1 MNNYIDLNIRE
12 LIDNCSE
19 DNRFLDNMDSIK
31 QSYNKKIHN
40 LTSYTPFN
48 CYHFMHNIRLYEN
61 GCITLEEN
69 DLLDV
74 ICKMFGISKR
84 NFKDE
89 DELIKFLN
97 TNIKYLKGITNED
110 ELDNYF
116 PKLHEMY
123 RYGKGMYAE
132 FFRMHYLDLRYES
145 NKKEYERQ
153 DKIRKKYYSY
163 GFRDNCSEFCKKQ
176 ADYFER
182 LLRHRYD
189 IKKICNKKDFIDSSS
204 LEGLNKD
211 KFNLYI
217 IYKCLVKIMN
227 CNDDLL
233 RNNLLKKVKI
243 KLTFAYG
250 ISDKV
255 KIFDDIN
262 FKRLYDQ
269 YIDLKRKYSIPK
281 YIEVDNSILPNSRD
295 YSKVG
300 NKREGIYKPLSD
312 EERSELIEINRRK
325 KEFYEKSGYLTVI
338 TEKDNLT
345 GNSAYVFA
353 NGQILEDY
361 IADEEVDSSLRNNK
375 KNAIYHVDIYS
386 FEGLLGMGK
395 LEVKRDSRCHGTIN
409 HVGDWESRARK
420 IVDIATTPETIKET
434 KEFILKLKQNK
445 RSK

>member
-1 MNNYIDLNIRE
+1 MNNYIDINIRE
-12 LIDNCSE
+12 LIDNCC
-19 DNRFLDNMDSIK
+19 DDKQIFLDNMNSLKDK
-31 QSYNKKIHN
+31 YNKKVHN

-48 CYHFMHNIRLYEN
+48 QHHFMHNFRLYDD
-61 GCITLEEN
+61 GTLTLESDDFLDIVCRIFETNYKYVNKEN
-69 DLLDV
+69 
-74 ICKMFGISKR
+74 
-84 NFKDE
+84 
-89 DELIKFLN
+89 LIGFIYK
-97 TNIKYLKGITNED
+97 NINKLKEINNED
-110 ELDNYF
+110 ELDNFY
-116 PKLHEMY
+116 PKLFEMY
-123 RYGKGMYAE
+123 KRGKNAYNE
-132 FFRMHYLDLRYES
+132 FYRMPFLDLRYES
-145 NKKEYERQ
+145 DKEEYDRLE
-153 DKIRKKYYSY
+153 KLKKKYYSY
-163 GFRDNCSEFCKKQ
+163 GLRDNCSRFCEVQ
-176 ADYFER
+176 VDYFER
-182 LLRHRYD
+182 LLRHKED
-189 IKKICNKKDFIDSSS
+189 IEKFCSKKDFIDSSS
-204 LEGLNKD
+204 LEGLNRD

-325 KEFYEKSGYLTVI
+325 KEFYENSGYLTVI

-386 FEGLLGMGK
+386 FEDLLGMGK